1 MTVMAPTALV
11 TLAVAMGERA
21 DQPAQWPGLGR
32 RDPLPMRLVV
42 VPDDDAFARISG
54 GRVPGW
60 GVGLALPGVRTLV
73 VRADAPDPMAAL
85 RHELAHLA
93 LHAALSGRVRVPLWF
108 DEGYAVVAAGEWDR
122 FDALQ
127 LNLAVARG
135 RVGDLRTLDASLRR
149 GEGEAEVAY
158 ALAGAA
164 VLHLARLHPDRTL
177 DALVGRLSR
186 GEDFTAAVQAST
198 GLTLDRFETAW
209 RRDLRT
215 RYSMVVWL
223 VAGGGW
229 AGLGLVVILLAIWR
243 RRRDRPRRAALD
255 VGWTIPDDEAEIA
268 VESLDPEAP
277 PR

>member
-1 MTVMAPTALV
+1 MAPAAL
-11 TLAVAMGERA
+11 LSLGVAMGERA

-42 VPDDDAFARISG
+42 VPDDAAFGRISG
-54 GRVPGW
+54 GRVPDW
-60 GVGLALPGVRTLV
+60 GVGLALPAARTLV

-93 LHAALSGRVRVPLWF
+93 LHAALGGRVRVPLWF

-127 LNLAVARG
+127 LNFAVARG
-135 RVGDLRTLDASLRR
+135 RVGDLRSLDASLRR
-149 GEGEAEVAY
+149 GAGEAEAAY

-177 DALVGRLSR
+177 DALVGRLSE
-186 GEDFTAAVQAST
+186 GEDFSAAVLATT
-198 GLTLDRFETAW
+198 GLSLDRFDTAW

-215 RYSMVVWL
+215 RYGLVVWL

-229 AGLGLVVILLAIWR
+229 AALGIVVIGLALWR

-268 VESLDPEAP
+268 TESLDPERP
-277 PR
+277 PQ